1 MFFIF
6 GFIMYGLYDIDGILR
21 FVNSDRKA
29 CLDYAELFELNS
41 TDFCLMNVDSEK
53 SIKLVQNQAE
63 NNN

>member
-41 TDFCLMNVDSEK
+41 ADFCLMNVDKEK

>member
-6 GFIMYGLYDIDGILR
+6 GFIMYGLYDIDGILG

-41 TDFCLMNVDSEK
+41 ADFCLMNVDTEK

>member
-41 TDFCLMNVDSEK
+41 ADFCLMNVDTEK